1 MKLTPKNKNIA
12 EKSLYPNT
20 LFHFTN
26 NNEFLLDIIK
36 DKFFKASYAK
46 EIIVG
51 PNGTKR
57 TLVSLWSLL

>member
-26 NNEFLLDIIK
+26 EFLLDIIK
-36 DKFFKASYAK
+36 DKFLK
-46 EIIVG
+46 
-51 PNGTKR
+51 PHMLKR
-57 TLVSLWSLL
+57 L